1 MKRILS
7 ALSIALFVLP
17 ALAQREPDY
26 ANWNRLLATYYDPA
40 RGMDYAALK
49 GRDAAALS
57 ALRQQLGRVDP
68 EALTPRQRLA
78 YWINVYN
85 VNVVATIVE
94 NYPVASIRD
103 LSTDPIVRLNVFR
116 KERVPSTEGL
126 LSLDAVENVRLR
138 EAFHDPRVH
147 FAINCAAK
155 SCPPLRRE
163 AFTGERV
170 DAQLDDQARRFL
182 EATRLARRGD
192 ALVVHV
198 SKILDWF
205 ADDFEK
211 WGGGRVGFLRRY
223 LPPRSAALLARAH
236 RVVLAFDDYDW
247 SLNDRK

>member
-1 MKRILS
+1 MKRFVC
-7 ALSIALFVLP
+7 ALAIVLFGLP
-17 ALAQREPDY
+17 AHAQREPDY
-26 ANWNRLLATYYDPA
+26 SVWNRILRTHYDAA

-49 GRDAAALS
+49 ARDAAALEG
-57 ALRQQLGRVDP
+57 LRRQLGSVDP
-68 EALTPRQRLA
+68 EALTPKQRLA

-94 NYPVASIRD
+94 SYPVASIRD

-116 KERVPSTEGL
+116 KERVPAAGRL
-126 LSLDAVENVRLR
+126 LSLDEVENVRLR

-163 AFTGERV
+163 AYIGERV
-170 DAQLDDQARRFL
+170 DAQLDEQTRRFL
-182 EATRLARRGD
+182 ERTRLARRGE

-205 ADDFEK
+205 ADDFET
-211 WGGGRVGFLRRY
+211 WGGGRIAFLRKY
-223 LPPRSAALLARAH
+223 LPPRSAALLARPG

-247 SLNDRK
+247 SLNDRR